1 MRLVGKSLV
10 LSSLLALAGIAPAL
24 ADAAKPGQSMTHIKT
39 VAGVSALLENSNVIL
54 YLQGGATSAIMG
66 DSIASA
72 DGRYVFHIP
81 LTAKKSTLDHLG
93 SNIVF
98 FNTANNK
105 QVQLRNPSINLST
118 GDVTATITQ
127 EENKTLKV
135 FTITNLGALK
145 AKITDDK
152 GTKTRATAYAGAN
165 LVLAP
170 GIAQS
175 LNSLLELPVG
185 TIAEGLNFA
194 TADLTIISKL
204 AKK

>member
-1 MRLVGKSLV
+1 MKLAGKSLV
-10 LSSLLALAGIAPAL
+10 LSSVIALVGIAPAV

-39 VAGVSALLENSNVIL
+39 VAGVSALLENSSVIL

-81 LTAKKSTLDHLG
+81 LTAKKSTLEHLG

-127 EENKTLKV
+127 AENKALKV
-135 FTITNLGALK
+135 FTISNLSDLK

-152 GTKTRATAYAGAN
+152 SAKTRTTAYAGAN
-165 LVLAP
+165 LALAP

-175 LNSLLELPVG
+175 LNTLLELPVG

-194 TADLTIISKL
+194 TADLTIIGKL
-204 AKK
+204 AKR

>member
-1 MRLVGKSLV
+1 MKLAGKSLV
-10 LSSLLALAGIAPAL
+10 LSSVIALVGIAPAV

-81 LTAKKSTLDHLG
+81 LTAKKSTLEHLG

-127 EENKTLKV
+127 AENKALKV
-135 FTITNLGALK
+135 FTISNLSDLK

-152 GTKTRATAYAGAN
+152 SAKTRTTAYAGAN
-165 LVLAP
+165 LALAP

-175 LNSLLELPVG
+175 LNALLELPVG

-194 TADLTIISKL
+194 TADLTIIGKL
-204 AKK
+204 AKR

>member
-1 MRLVGKSLV
+1 MKLAGKSLV
-10 LSSLLALAGIAPAL
+10 LSSVIALVGIAPAV

-39 VAGVSALLENSNVIL
+39 VAGVSALLENSSVIL

-81 LTAKKSTLDHLG
+81 LTAKKSTLEHLG

-127 EENKTLKV
+127 AENKALKV
-135 FTITNLGALK
+135 FTISNLSDLK

-152 GTKTRATAYAGAN
+152 SAKTRTTAYAGAN
-165 LVLAP
+165 LALAP

-175 LNSLLELPVG
+175 LNTLLELPVG
-185 TIAEGLNFA
+185 TITEGLNFA
-194 TADLTIISKL
+194 TADLTIIGKL
-204 AKK
+204 AKR

>member
-1 MRLVGKSLV
+1 MKQLRNF
-10 LSSLLALAGIAPAL
+10 LAVSILIGASGVTPAV

-39 VAGVSALLENSNVIL
+39 IAGVSAQLESSGVIL

-81 LTAKKSTLDHLG
+81 LTAKKSALEHLG

-98 FNTANNK
+98 FNTVNNK
-105 QVQLRNPSINLST
+105 QVQLRNPVINLST
-118 GDVTATITQ
+118 GDVTATIPQ
-127 EENKTLKV
+127 VENKSLKV
-135 FTITNLGALK
+135 MTITNLSEIK

-152 GTKTRATAYAGAN
+152 SAKTRATAYAGAN
-165 LVLAP
+165 LALAA

-175 LNSLLELPVG
+175 LNTLLELPAG
-185 TIAEGLNFA
+185 TIGEGVNFA
-194 TADLTIISKL
+194 TADLTIFSKI

>member
-1 MRLVGKSLV
+1 MKFAGKSLV
-10 LSSLLALAGIAPAL
+10 LSTVIALVGSAPAI

-72 DGRYVFHIP
+72 DGRYIFHIP

-127 EENKTLKV
+127 AENKAFNV
-135 FTITNLGALK
+135 FTITNLSDIK
-145 AKITDDK
+145 AKVTDDK
-152 GTKTRATAYAGAN
+152 SAKTRATAYAGAN
-165 LVLAP
+165 LALAP

-175 LNSLLELPVG
+175 LNTLLELPAG

-204 AKK
+204 AKR

>member
-1 MRLVGKSLV
+1 MKLAGKSLV
-10 LSSLLALAGIAPAL
+10 LSSVIAVVGIAPAV

-72 DGRYVFHIP
+72 DGRYVFHMP
-81 LTAKKSTLDHLG
+81 QTAKKSTLEHLG

-127 EENKTLKV
+127 AENKALKV
-135 FTITNLGALK
+135 FIISNLSDLK

-152 GTKTRATAYAGAN
+152 SAKTRATAYVGAN

-170 GIAQS
+170 GVAQS
-175 LNSLLELPVG
+175 LNTLLELPVG

-194 TADLTIISKL
+194 TADLTIIGKL
-204 AKK
+204 AKR

>member
-1 MRLVGKSLV
+1 MKQLRNF
-10 LSSLLALAGIAPAL
+10 LAVSILIGALGVTPAV

-39 VAGVSALLENSNVIL
+39 IAGVSAQLESSGVIL

-81 LTAKKSTLDHLG
+81 LTAKKSALEHLG

-98 FNTANNK
+98 FNTVNNK
-105 QVQLRNPSINLST
+105 QVQLRNPVINLST
-118 GDVTATITQ
+118 GDVTATIPQ
-127 EENKTLKV
+127 VENKSLKV
-135 FTITNLGALK
+135 MTITNLSEIK

-152 GTKTRATAYAGAN
+152 SAKTRATAYAGAN
-165 LVLAP
+165 LALAA

-175 LNSLLELPVG
+175 LNTLLELPAG
-185 TIAEGLNFA
+185 TIGEGVNFA
-194 TADLTIISKL
+194 TADLTIFSKI

>member
-1 MRLVGKSLV
+1 MKVLKTSIAISILAVTVGA
-10 LSSLLALAGIAPAL
+10 SSAV

-39 VAGVSALLENSNVIL
+39 VAGVSALLENSQVIL
-54 YLQGGATSAIMG
+54 YLQGGATSAVMG

-72 DGRYVFHIP
+72 EGRYIFHIP
-81 LTAKKSTLDHLG
+81 LTAKKSTLEHLG

-118 GDVTATITQ
+118 GDVTASITQ
-127 EENKTLKV
+127 VDNKSLKV
-135 FTITNLGALK
+135 FTITNLSELK

-152 GTKTRATAYAGAN
+152 KAKIRSTAYVGAN
-165 LVLAP
+165 LALAP

-175 LNSLLELPVG
+175 LNTLLDLPTG
-185 TIAEGLNFA
+185 TIAEVLNFA
-194 TADLTIISKL
+194 TADLTIYSKVV
-204 AKK
+204 KK

>member
-1 MRLVGKSLV
+1 MKLAGKSLV
-10 LSSLLALAGIAPAL
+10 LSSVIALVGIAPAV

-39 VAGVSALLENSNVIL
+39 VAGVSALLENSSVIL

-81 LTAKKSTLDHLG
+81 LTAKKSTLEHLG

-127 EENKTLKV
+127 AENKALKI
-135 FTITNLGALK
+135 FTISNLSDLK

-152 GTKTRATAYAGAN
+152 SAKTRTTAYAGAN
-165 LVLAP
+165 LALAP

-175 LNSLLELPVG
+175 LNTLLELPVG

-194 TADLTIISKL
+194 TADLTIIGKL
-204 AKK
+204 AKR